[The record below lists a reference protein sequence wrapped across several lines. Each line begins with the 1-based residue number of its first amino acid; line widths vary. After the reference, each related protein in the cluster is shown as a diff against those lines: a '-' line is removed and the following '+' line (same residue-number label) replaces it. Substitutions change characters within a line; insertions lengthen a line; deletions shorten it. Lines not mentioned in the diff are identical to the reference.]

1 VTLADTITKGRATA
15 VKVAVAYAA
24 YKKGVETVK
33 QGADRF
39 AHEWRIEE
47 GYADS
52 LYRAAL
58 RVAAECQT
66 PTPGSRQR
74 LVTGDT
80 YYEEGEARFNAKD
93 WTLLKGIA
101 PGVQA
106 RKPPGSSIEF
116 RAFRMKDMDALQE
129 YVEAVEAKMQ
139 EEVTDFEFDF
149 EPMRSTSI
157 FSWDGTNGWQYT
169 KDRASR
175 TFNSVLI
182 PSDLQQEIEAD
193 LERFTK
199 SRERLTRLEMPWRR
213 GYLLEGPPGTGKTSL
228 SLAIAGALGFNL
240 ATLSLTDIKSD
251 GMLKKAV
258 STLRPRTVLVIE
270 DIDANSVSHERD
282 HNNSQDGA
290 LSLSGLLNSLDGFET
305 PEGLV
310 TILTTNHI
318 EKLDAALTRSGRMD
332 RTFTLDC
339 IAGPELVR
347 LFEWFYEQPAPGL
360 PLEADR
366 ALADHARLAPAEA
379 AELFKQHLD
388 DPEGGWRAVLDRIN
402 TSLRVAA

>member
-1 VTLADTITKGRATA
+1 MSIAETITKGRTTA

-24 YKKGVETVK
+24 YKKGVEAVK
-33 QGADRF
+33 RSADQF

-47 GYADS
+47 SYADET
-52 LYRAAL
+52 YRAAL
-58 RVAAECQT
+58 RVAATCQT

-74 LVTGDT
+74 IVTGDT
-80 YYEEGEARFNAKD
+80 YHEEGVARFTAKE

-116 RAFRMKDMDALQE
+116 RAFRMKDMDALQK
-129 YVEAVEAKMQ
+129 YVQEVEEQMQ

-149 EPMRSTSI
+149 EPVRSTSI
-157 FSWDGTNGWQYT
+157 FTWDGTNGWVYT

-182 PSDLQQEIEAD
+182 PDALQSEIEAD

-251 GMLKKAV
+251 GMLRKAV
-258 STLRPRTVLVIE
+258 SSLRARTVLVIE
-270 DIDANSVSHERD
+270 DIDANAVSHERD

-318 EKLDAALTRSGRMD
+318 EKLDAALIRSGRMD

-339 IAGPELVR
+339 IEARELER
-347 LFEWFYEQPAPGL
+347 LFEWFYERPALSSAPTHTGSANL
-360 PLEADR
+360 S
-366 ALADHARLAPAEA
+366 PAEA

-388 DPEGGWRAVLDRIN
+388 DPEGGWKAVLDRIN
-402 TSLRVAA
+402 TTLRAAA